1 MCLAVDSSVFP
12 LKDNSTLLF
21 TANFCLVSVKP
32 DRARQQQQG
41 WGCDQS
47 QMENR
52 EGSFKVIMVFLRVCV
67 TFLLSL

>member
-1 MCLAVDSSVFP
+1 MCLAVDSSVSP

-32 DRARQQQQG
+32 DRARQQG

-52 EGSFKVIMVFLRVCV
+52 EGSFKVIMVIMECV
-67 TFLLSL
+67 GLFF